1 MARRD
6 GCNRV
11 RGTVRQPADGY
22 GNRVGHGPYIDR
34 LWMVPVT
41 SSPSADKT
49 GRAVTTNANRASEG
63 LSEAARIR
71 EALRSDILVG
81 DLAPGTVLHQEALAA
96 RYQSGR
102 TPVRQALIALE
113 GDGLISLP
121 TGRTAIVAEVSARG
135 LLEILEMRML
145 LEPHVAGKAAAAMPA
160 GVLNDLQRRVSK
172 ALRETI
178 TPRAVNSLDQAVH
191 AALVDWCGN
200 ERMART
206 VRDLNAL
213 LALARVRDLAS
224 RHIDVLES
232 LARLL
237 DAIAARDSARAEA
250 EMRDHVKSFSLA
262 LGG

>member
-1 MARRD
+1 VTRIPSAEA
-6 GCNRV
+6 
-11 RGTVRQPADGY
+11 ADG
-22 GNRVGHGPYIDR
+22 
-34 LWMVPVT
+34 
-41 SSPSADKT
+41 
-49 GRAVTTNANRASEG
+49 AVTATANQAAEG

-71 EALRSDILVG
+71 EALRSDILDG
-81 DLAPGTVLHQEALAA
+81 DLAPGAVLHQEALAT

-113 GDGLISLP
+113 RDGLISLP
-121 TGRTAIVAEVSARG
+121 TGRTAIVSEVSARG

-145 LEPHVAGKAAAAMPA
+145 LEPHVAGKAAATMPVD
-160 GVLNDLQRRVSK
+160 VLNDLQRRVSA

-178 TPRAVNSLDQAVH
+178 SPQAVNSLDQAVH
-191 AALVDWCGN
+191 TALVEWCGN

-237 DAIAARDSARAEA
+237 DAIVARDSARAEA
-250 EMRDHVKSFSLA
+250 EMRDHIRSFSLA
-262 LGG
+262 LGE